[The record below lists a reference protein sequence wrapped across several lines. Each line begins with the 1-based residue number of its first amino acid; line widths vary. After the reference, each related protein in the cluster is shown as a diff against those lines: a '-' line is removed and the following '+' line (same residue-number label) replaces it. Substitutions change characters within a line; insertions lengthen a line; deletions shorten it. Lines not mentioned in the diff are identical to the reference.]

1 MTYPLTFYVKT
12 LPPDVGG
19 CSNGPVI
26 RILEKYRNDKG
37 LHQHELMHVK
47 QWAVWS
53 LLSIPVAY
61 VLYQQG
67 MFDYTALA
75 FLPMALHSVLYR
87 FVASYRFWCEVEAY
101 KEQAKYYNDD
111 RKPLFA
117 EYIANSYDLPHTTKQ
132 ALDALNRK

>member
-1 MTYPLTFYVKT
+1 MYPLTFYVKT

-37 LHQHELMHVK
+37 LHQHELVHVK
-47 QWAVWS
+47 QWAMWS
-53 LLSIPVAY
+53 LLSIPAAY
-61 VLYQQG
+61 VLCQLAL
-67 MFDYTALA
+67 FDYMALA
-75 FLPMALHSVLYR
+75 FLPMSLHSILYR
-87 FVASYRFWCEVEAY
+87 LVPAYRFWCEVEAY
-101 KEQAKYYNDD
+101 KEQAKHYNDD

-132 ALDALNRK
+132 ALDALNR

>member
-1 MTYPLTFYVKT
+1 MYPLTFFVRT

-37 LHQHELMHVK
+37 LLQHELMHVK
-47 QWAVWS
+47 QWFVWS

-61 VLYQQG
+61 VLYQLAL
-67 MFDYTALA
+67 FDYLALA
-75 FLPMALHSVLYR
+75 ILPLSFHSVLYR
-87 FVASYRFWCEVEAY
+87 FVTPYRFWCEVEAY
-101 KEQAKYYNDD
+101 KEQAKYYADD

-117 EYIANSYDLPHTTKQ
+117 EYIANCYNLPHTTKQ
-132 ALDALNRK
+132 ALDALKAK

>member
-1 MTYPLTFYVKT
+1 MYPLTFYVKT

-37 LHQHELMHVK
+37 LHQHELVHVK
-47 QWAVWS
+47 QWAMWS
-53 LLSIPVAY
+53 LLSIPAAY
-61 VLYQQG
+61 VLCQLAL
-67 MFDYTALA
+67 FDYMALA
-75 FLPMALHSVLYR
+75 FLPMSLHSILYR
-87 FVASYRFWCEVEAY
+87 LVPAYRFWCEVEAY
-101 KEQAKYYNDD
+101 KEQAKHYNDD

-132 ALDALNRK
+132 ALDVLNR